1 MLNLLSMLVGIIA
14 LILAIP
20 AFILGAL
27 NWLIVPIALL
37 GVLLGAV
44 SSKNGGRN
52 FCLIVTAICM
62 ARLWLGGG
70 IF

>member
-1 MLNLLSMLVGIIA
+1 MLNLLSMLIGIIA